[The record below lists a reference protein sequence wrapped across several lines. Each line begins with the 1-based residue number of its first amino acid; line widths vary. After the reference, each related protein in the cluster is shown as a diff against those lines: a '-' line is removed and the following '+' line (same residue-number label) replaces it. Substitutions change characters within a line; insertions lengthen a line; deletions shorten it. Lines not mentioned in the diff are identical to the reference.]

1 MNSESVDVLATLSDV
16 SDLVD
21 NLGIE
26 YLKLSR
32 WFL

>member
-21 NLGIE
+21 NLGTK